1 MDRSSSSRQGEPSL
15 RTLGQEMTSKP
26 STGPYKHIIIVSF
39 LLLCSAVIFYIYY
52 KPTMSWLPCSKS
64 ALPKQDVCTEE
75 CLHILKVENQTQFII
90 NCTAVQEKTPTPQ
103 SPVLEKEDTANT
115 HEPETVVLIWKWPF
129 GVQFDLESCESNYGI
144 KGCRFTLDRNQLD
157 KAHAVMFHV
166 RDIGGEVS
174 YLQTLSRPPR
184 QKWVW
189 MNMESPDNSQ
199 RLPGADDLFNLTS
212 NYRRDSDIW
221 VPYGQLVDISEKD
234 QPFNIPEKDKLVCW
248 IVSNWK
254 DNLKRVGYFN
264 ELSQHIKVE
273 AYGRHFGRYVNN
285 EDYSQLVRSCKFYL
299 SFENS
304 VYIDYITEKLFNPM
318 KLGTVP
324 VVLGTSRENYE
335 EFVPRDSFIHVDDFQ
350 TPQELAEHLKLLDQN
365 QEMYEK
371 YFAWRKD
378 YVPRTSDFG
387 QEHAC
392 HICDHVKKN
401 KNYRVFKNVN
411 KWYWG

>member
-1 MDRSSSSRQGEPSL
+1 
-15 RTLGQEMTSKP
+15 MTSKP
-26 STGPYKHIIIVSF
+26 STGRLQHIVIASA
-39 LLLCSAVIFYIYY
+39 LLLCSAVIFYMYY
-52 KPTMSWLPCSKS
+52 KPTMSWLPCSDT

-75 CLHILKVENQTQFII
+75 CLRILKVENQTQII
-90 NCTAVQEKTPTPQ
+90 TNCTSVQEKTPTTQ
-103 SPVLEKEDTANT
+103 SPVLEKEDTTNT
-115 HEPETVVLIWKWPF
+115 HEPEIVVLVWKWPF
-129 GVQFDLESCESNYGI
+129 GVPFDLESCESNYGI
-144 KGCRFTLDRNQLD
+144 KGCRLTLDRNEYD

-174 YLQTLSRPPR
+174 NLQTLSRPPR

-189 MNMESPDNSQ
+189 MNMESPANSP

-221 VPYGQLVDISEKD
+221 VPYGQLIDISEKD
-234 QPFNIPEKDKLVCW
+234 EPFKIPEKNKLVCW
-248 IVSNWK
+248 IVSNWNG
-254 DNLKRVGYFN
+254 NLKRVGYFN

-273 AYGRHFGRYVNN
+273 AYGRHFGRYINS
-285 EDYSQLVRSCKFYL
+285 EDYSQVVSSCKFYL

-318 KLGTVP
+318 RLGTVP
-324 VVLGTSRENYE
+324 VVLGASRENYE
-335 EFVPRDSFIHVDDFQ
+335 EFVPKDSFIHVDDFK
-350 TPQELAEHLKLLDQN
+350 TAQELAEHLKLLDQN

-378 YVPRTSDFG
+378 YVVKNSNFG

-392 HICDHVKKN
+392 RICDHVRRY